1 MPKVGDE
8 LNQSELAMFDVIPIP
23 PPMPEA
29 PRPVDLTLEELEL
42 QLKRHEGDLLGR
54 CVRAREEIE
63 LDLLQPDLEPLIRR
77 TMQALPGFALTC
89 AQVQEAP
96 MSEALRRQTLN
107 GLVRAADHWDYTL
120 ERDLLVGSLRRLLVA
135 NERVQQAANR
145 DGVQLGTRSGEAR
158 VYGREIAGRL
168 RELDIGCDPGR
179 GRLHLAAQNASN
191 QLRRVNNQL
200 RRQLRFGRI
209 EKEVKAWAGLS
220 PDRQDL
226 GAAVLSEAR
235 AKLQP
240 DDDAY
245 FLTMQEMNTVVETA
259 REQLV

>member
-135 NERVQQAANR
+135 NER
-145 DGVQLGTRSGEAR
+145 
-158 VYGREIAGRL
+158 
-168 RELDIGCDPGR
+168 
-179 GRLHLAAQNASN
+179 
-191 QLRRVNNQL
+191 
-200 RRQLRFGRI
+200 
-209 EKEVKAWAGLS
+209 
-220 PDRQDL
+220 
-226 GAAVLSEAR
+226 
-235 AKLQP
+235 
-240 DDDAY
+240 
-245 FLTMQEMNTVVETA
+245 
-259 REQLV
+259 